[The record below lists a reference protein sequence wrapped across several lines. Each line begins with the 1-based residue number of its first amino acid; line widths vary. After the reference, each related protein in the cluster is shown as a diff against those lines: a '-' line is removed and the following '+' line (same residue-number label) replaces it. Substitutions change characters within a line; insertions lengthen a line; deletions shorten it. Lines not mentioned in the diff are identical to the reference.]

1 MLRKIDLASLQIT
14 QKSLIK
20 RMLLGAAIGLT
31 LIASLLY
38 SVKNP
43 DPNWGSLWYIRPL
56 IMVPLA
62 GAFGSLLFYST
73 RIIKSKSVLVNL
85 FIIML
90 STLAFMIALWM
101 GIILGLDGTLWD

>member
-1 MLRKIDLASLQIT
+1 MLRKIDLSSLQIT

-20 RMLLGAAIGLT
+20 RMLIGAAIGLT
-31 LIASLLY
+31 LISSLLY

-62 GAFGSLLFYST
+62 GAFGSLVFYT
-73 RIIKSKSVLVNL
+73 PKFIKSESSWKKVLVLILNTFA
-85 FIIML
+85 FIV
-90 STLAFMIALWM
+90 ALWM
-101 GIILGLDGTLWD
+101 GIVLGLDGTLWD